1 MISSVINI
9 CPADIYLPLDIQN
22 PDMII
27 LFDSLSVKDIC
38 NHDNIIFSRF
48 LFYDVTV
55 TPFSATRLA
64 MHFHKQQS

>member
-1 MISSVINI
+1 M
-9 CPADIYLPLDIQN
+9 
-22 PDMII
+22 MI
-27 LFDSLSVKDIC
+27 LFDSLSVKDIY